1 MTSAWLYDG
10 QTAKRQQ
17 VTLSVRGGFLQMV
30 HADDTTEAVPPDK
43 LTFIEERGGEC
54 IYGHAGR
61 PGWRLGLTAD
71 PPPDLA
77 DILPAAARYGRWID
91 RIGIGPAVA
100 AGIVV
105 SAAVLLGVRALP
117 QLLAPMIPESWMQ
130 RYGEALVGD
139 FGGKY
144 CNGPGGQ
151 AALDRLASR
160 LSPKARSL
168 NIRVV
173 NISVVNAATLPG
185 GNIVVF
191 RELLSESDGPD
202 EFAGVLAH
210 EIAHV
215 EHQDVTEA
223 MIRELGFGL
232 VLGSLGGD
240 VGGQVHQLASLSY
253 SRTAETAADTTAIA
267 MLRTAGI
274 SPAPT
279 AKFFDRIAKQ
289 EGAFGAAVTPLTYF
303 STHPVS
309 RDRAARFRQ
318 AGTRSPPALTR
329 DEWDALVDICHN
341 DPAQQGRA
349 HDRKSRIAGR

>member
-1 MTSAWLYDG
+1 MTIAWLYDG
-10 QTAKRQQ
+10 QTARRQQ

-30 HADDTTEAVPPDK
+30 HADDTTEAVLPDK
-43 LTFIEERGGEC
+43 LTFIEERGGER

-61 PGWRLGLTAD
+61 PGWRLGLMAG

-77 DILPAAARYGRWID
+77 DFLPAAARYGRWID

-100 AGIVV
+100 TGILV
-105 SAAVLLGVRALP
+105 SAAVLIGVRALP
-117 QLLAPMIPESWMQ
+117 QLLAPMIPDSWMQ

-151 AALDRLASR
+151 AALNRLARR
-160 LSPKARSL
+160 LSPNAKRL

-173 NISVVNAATLPG
+173 NISLLNAATLPG

-191 RELLSESDGPD
+191 RELLSESGSPD

-215 EHQDVTEA
+215 ENRDLAEA

-232 VLGSLGGD
+232 VLGAVGGD
-240 VGGQVHQLASLSY
+240 FGGQVHQFSSLSY
-253 SRTAETAADTTAIA
+253 SRTAEAAADTTAIV
-267 MLRTAGI
+267 LLKKAGI

-279 AKFFDRIAKQ
+279 AEFFDRLAKREDQ
-289 EGAFGAAVTPLTYF
+289 LSVITRPLAYF
-303 STHPVS
+303 SSHPVS
-309 RDRAARFRQ
+309 KVRATRFRL
-318 AGTRSPPALTR
+318 AGTQSPPALSR
-329 DEWDALVDICHN
+329 DEWDALVGICHN
-341 DPAQQGRA
+341 DPEQQERG
-349 HDRKSRIAGR
+349 HDRKSRFTGR